1 MGIVAISIRITT
13 EIETGNGKMSDKL
26 ANLYKDVLVELGED
40 ISRNGILDTPT
51 RAAKAMQFLTQ
62 GYEQDLNTVV
72 NGAIFDS
79 DNDSMVIVKDIEL
92 YSMCEHHMLPFIGKA
107 HVGYLP
113 TGKVIGLSK
122 IARIVDMFARRLQI
136 QENLT
141 KQIAEAIQE
150 VTGASGVGVIIEAKH
165 MCMMM
170 RGVEKQNSVMTSS
183 TMLGQFRSSQNTRNE
198 FLTLI
203 EKK

>member
-1 MGIVAISIRITT
+1 
-13 EIETGNGKMSDKL
+13 MSEKL
-26 ANLYKDVLVELGED
+26 ENLYREILVEIGED
-40 ISRNGILDTPT
+40 ISRNGILDTPK
-51 RAAKAMQFLTQ
+51 RAAKAMKFLTH
-62 GYEQDLNTVV
+62 GYEQDLDEVV

-79 DNDSMVIVKDIEL
+79 DNDAMVIVKDIEL
-92 YSMCEHHMLPFIGKA
+92 YSMCEHHILPFIGKV

-141 KQIAEAIQE
+141 KQIAHAVQD
-150 VTGASGVGVIIEAKH
+150 VTGAAGVGVIVEAKH

-203 EKK
+203 EKR

>member
-1 MGIVAISIRITT
+1 
-13 EIETGNGKMSDKL
+13 MSDKL
-26 ANLYKDVLVELGED
+26 ENLYKDVLVELGED
-40 ISRNGILDTPT
+40 VSRNGILDTPK
-51 RAAKAMQFLTQ
+51 RAAKAMKFLTQ

-72 NGAIFDS
+72 NNAIFDS

-92 YSMCEHHMLPFIGKA
+92 YSLCEHHMLPFIGKA

-141 KQIAEAIQE
+141 KQIAEAIQD

>member
-1 MGIVAISIRITT
+1 
-13 EIETGNGKMSDKL
+13 MSDKL
-26 ANLYKDVLVELGED
+26 ENLYREILVEIGED
-40 ISRNGILDTPT
+40 ISRNGILDTPK
-51 RAAKAMQFLTQ
+51 RAAKAMKFLTH
-62 GYEQDLNTVV
+62 GYEQDLDEVV

-79 DNDSMVIVKDIEL
+79 DNDAMVIVKDIEL
-92 YSMCEHHMLPFIGKA
+92 YSMCEHHILPFIGKV

-122 IARIVDMFARRLQI
+122 IARIVDMFGRRLQI

-141 KQIAEAIQE
+141 KQIAHAVQD
-150 VTGASGVGVIIEAKH
+150 VTGAAGVGVIVEAKH

-198 FLTLI
+198 FLSLI
-203 EKK
+203 EKR